1 MTVYRW
7 VEHTGEVELEI
18 EADSERQVF
27 VDAMAALRELLSD
40 GDDGQADATGAQLV
54 ERAISLAAEDRPRL
68 LAAWL
73 GELAFLAETQGLVPE
88 ALSVLRLGEGVIDA
102 NVCARVAD
110 PPHLIKAVTYH
121 RLAFEAHGERWRAR
135 AVLDV

>member
-1 MTVYRW
+1 
-7 VEHTGEVELEI
+7 
-18 EADSERQVF
+18 
-27 VDAMAALRELLSD
+27 MAALRELLGD

-102 NVCARVAD
+102 KV
-110 PPHLIKAVTYH
+110 
-121 RLAFEAHGERWRAR
+121 RAR
-135 AVLDV
+135 LVASDPLHRRQRALAGLWFSRKPSLTHQQKRPEID

>member
-40 GDDGQADATGAQLV
+40 GDDHQADATGAQLV
-54 ERAISLAAEDRPRL
+54 ERAIS
-68 LAAWL
+68 AWL

-102 NVCARVAD
+102 KVRARVAD

-121 RLAFEAHGERWRAR
+121 RLAFEARGQRWRAR